1 MIGIITAMEKEMEAL
16 HIENASKE
24 KVGSI
29 TFTKGTVA
37 GKEVVAAV
45 SGIGKVFAA
54 MCAEAMILTF
64 RPDFVIHC
72 GVAGSLSSTLGVLD
86 LAIGTGAVQYD
97 MDTTPL
103 GDPLGLISGLDLVE
117 LPCDPALSE
126 TLFSAASA
134 LGIRAE
140 KGIIATADKFCASK
154 ADKDAIVSHFPAIA
168 CEMEGGS
175 VAQVCAA
182 NSVPFALFR
191 AISDSADGEAPMS
204 YDAFTVQASAN
215 AGRLLTAFLAK
226 LD

>member
-1 MIGIITAMEKEMEAL
+1 MIGIITAMEKEMKAL
-16 HIENASKE
+16 SIENASTL

-29 TFTKGTVA
+29 TFTKGTIE
-37 GKEVVAAV
+37 GKEVVAAI

-64 RPDFVIHC
+64 KPSFIIHC
-72 GVAGSLSSTLGVLD
+72 GVAGALSPRLGVLD

-117 LPCDPALSE
+117 LPCDASLAD
-126 TLFSAASA
+126 TLFSAAQA
-134 LGIRAE
+134 LGFRAE
-140 KGIIATADKFCASK
+140 KGLIATADKFCASK
-154 ADKDAIVSHFPAIA
+154 ADKDAILSHFPAIA

-182 NSVPFALFR
+182 NAVPFALFR

-204 YDAFTVQASAN
+204 YDAFTVEASKN
-215 AGRLLTAFLAK
+215 AGKLLSAFLQK
-226 LD
+226 LS

>member
-16 HIENASKE
+16 KIENASKE
-24 KVGSI
+24 KIGHI
-29 TFTKGTVA
+29 TFTKGTIC

-54 MCAEAMILTF
+54 MCAEAMILTYS
-64 RPDFVIHC
+64 PALIVHL
-72 GVAGSLSSTLGVLD
+72 GVAGSLSESLGVLD
-86 LAIGTGAVQYD
+86 LAVATGTVQYD

-103 GDPLGLISGLDLVE
+103 GDPLGLISGLNIVE
-117 LPCDPALSE
+117 LPCDEKYTEILYSAALS
-126 TLFSAASA
+126 

-154 ADKDAIVSHFPAIA
+154 EDKEHILSHFPAIA

-175 VAQVCAA
+175 VAQVCCA
-182 NSVPFALFR
+182 NKVPFCLFR

-204 YDAFTVQASAN
+204 YEAVTAKASEN
-215 AGRLLTAFLAK
+215 AGKLMNAFLRNV
-226 LD
+226 